1 MQDEVIPDQRFITPG
16 LRNEGG
22 FIGSHDRITGMPL
35 PEHISATPKDLDSL
49 MGGMMEWRPSVKNSL
64 VMPDNKVDLLIRL
77 LVQNGGRLSKR
88 AIGKE
93 FSGLTENER
102 QAIEARYLEIYSG

>member
-1 MQDEVIPDQRFITPG
+1 
-16 LRNEGG
+16 
-22 FIGSHDRITGMPL
+22 
-35 PEHISATPKDLDSL
+35 
-49 MGGMMEWRPSVKNSL
+49 
-64 VMPDNKVDLLIRL
+64 MPDNKVDLLIRF

-102 QAIEARYLEIYSG
+102 LAIEARYLEIYSG